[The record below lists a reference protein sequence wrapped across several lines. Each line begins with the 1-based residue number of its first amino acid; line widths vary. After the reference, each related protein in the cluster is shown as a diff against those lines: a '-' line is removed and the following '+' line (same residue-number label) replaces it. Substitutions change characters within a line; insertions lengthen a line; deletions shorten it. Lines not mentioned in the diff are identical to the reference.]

1 MLGVMTWLLPLLIAC
16 APTGSSRGRGGEA
29 DAPTVS
35 TATTPSTTPPG
46 TTPTEACTVE
56 HFAPQQLRLL
66 SRAEYDRSVRDLFPA
81 LRMGVCAVD
90 ADCAITAESCLAE
103 RCTPDPCGLRT
114 FVLEADDG
122 PYGSVLL
129 SGTFN
134 GWTST
139 DLSWAMLWEP
149 SLGAHVGK
157 FALEDGVH
165 DYVFVVDGVQQA
177 DPSNPL
183 VGDGPVA
190 SRLELDCA
198 DAPTP
203 TVDDSL
209 TDDLPGD
216 GRPSGFPFDNHVE
229 ARLVTA
235 LHVELYLDTA
245 AAIARDVVF
254 DLDAH
259 VVCGPGPVCAASWV
273 DDLGR
278 RAFRRPL
285 TDAER
290 TRYVDALLAEPVWA
304 DGVSVVVQ
312 ALLSSPGFLYRH
324 EVGIPQADGTTR
336 LDGWEVATLLAYTLW
351 GRPPDAA
358 LLAAAEAGELDDDAA
373 VLAWAERMLD
383 DPRGTDARIDWVI
396 DWFGVGAV
404 ESVVKSDVVYAEFDA
419 ATRRSA
425 LDGTRARVR
434 ELVERGLPLEELFTS
449 TEAWVDA
456 NTASLY
462 GVPAPDS
469 LAPVELPAGQTGGIL
484 RDVAVAATYAHSD
497 QSSPIHR
504 GLLVRQR
511 LLCQELGD
519 PPPAAG
525 DAPEV
530 EVGVTTRDRF
540 AAHTADPACAGCHV
554 LIDDPGFAF
563 EHLDAVGGWRDTE
576 FGQPID
582 ASGTVLA
589 IEGLGSGVD
598 VAVDG
603 LPDLA
608 AALADADS

>member
-1 MLGVMTWLLPLLIAC
+1 
-16 APTGSSRGRGGEA
+16 
-29 DAPTVS
+29 
-35 TATTPSTTPPG
+35 
-46 TTPTEACTVE
+46 
-56 HFAPQQLRLL
+56 
-66 SRAEYDRSVRDLFPA
+66 
-81 LRMGVCAVD
+81 
-90 ADCAITAESCLAE
+90 
-103 RCTPDPCGLRT
+103 
-114 FVLEADDG
+114 
-122 PYGSVLL
+122 
-129 SGTFN
+129 
-134 GWTST
+134 
-139 DLSWAMLWEP
+139 
-149 SLGAHVGK
+149 
-157 FALEDGVH
+157 
-165 DYVFVVDGVQQA
+165 
-177 DPSNPL
+177 
-183 VGDGPVA
+183 
-190 SRLELDCA
+190 
-198 DAPTP
+198 
-203 TVDDSL
+203 
-209 TDDLPGD
+209 
-216 GRPSGFPFDNHVE
+216 
-229 ARLVTA
+229 
-235 LHVELYLDTA
+235 
-245 AAIARDVVF
+245 
-254 DLDAH
+254 
-259 VVCGPGPVCAASWV
+259 
-273 DDLGR
+273 
-278 RAFRRPL
+278 
-285 TDAER
+285 
-290 TRYVDALLAEPVWA
+290 
-304 DGVSVVVQ
+304 
-312 ALLSSPGFLYRH
+312 
-324 EVGIPQADGTTR
+324 VGIPQADGTTR

-608 AALADADS
+608 AALADADSVQACAATQAWRYALGRLESTDDACALQGIHAAFLGGDLRSLWLAAVASPQFRTRQTP